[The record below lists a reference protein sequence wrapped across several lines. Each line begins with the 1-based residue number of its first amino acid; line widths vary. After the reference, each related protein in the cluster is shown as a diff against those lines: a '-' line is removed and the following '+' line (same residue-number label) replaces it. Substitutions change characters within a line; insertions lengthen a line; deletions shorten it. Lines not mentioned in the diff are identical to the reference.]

1 MTSNRTNGSSPATTE
16 VDLSH
21 CCALLNVHEA
31 REPWLH
37 KLLTDSMMEDR
48 CPLPTYWARKQDKST
63 GKIYF
68 AHLTEKRSS
77 WEHPYHD
84 MFKRLVSFVR
94 QSIWQQHKD
103 VSSIQKACDEELRRF
118 KEELAAS
125 RDKNWKSA
133 KSTEGEVYYF
143 NTKTG
148 ESTWDN
154 PEESISCRLSAYT
167 NALALITHTPYWEKL
182 VSLAGPA
189 GDRPP
194 EPADTSPKKKFTS
207 ALTSFADR
215 LKDRY
220 KSRRPPRRGVADE
233 KEEGGLQLPSPV
245 RAPDGW
251 SPSPGG
257 SSAASSPAT
266 GPTPAKI
273 TVVPPQAPRC
283 LMGISES
290 DCGEDVLV
298 KTLEDATESQVPV
311 EHPYIVRRAVW
322 STEVAPWLRASG
334 LDGFSKAAE
343 LLQQLPLP
351 TPWHVRTGRQGERF
365 FHHRGLGHTQ
375 WDHPLGGYIKALLEK
390 QSSDGISLPA
400 AIAESGAEDP
410 PSHFG
415 HWERSWSREHQGAV
429 FTLKKLPSKC
439 EDGIVMREGIE
450 RIDDPAEEAATTIAV
465 KLLVIRKLLPE
476 REEDMPVKR
485 IVGLARAVYVS
496 SVVTDGSFKDYK
508 GGHKA
513 SEGEDEEEGE
523 GEPESS
529 MIFSPV
535 RSSDA
540 PNLKES
546 LARAGDSDDEEGKDS
561 KAAAAAAL
569 PGGSPGGLD
578 GLVAELVDK
587 QEELCSRLKTV
598 EVTSAAVDRDRST
611 HGGAKELAAEV
622 EERLTQACS
631 RIVAEVEERNKGLI
645 APIVDANEA
654 LARKVSALEGRRGDL
669 PGGVVEDERT
679 KAVIADLSE
688 MCLHR
693 LEALERRLHAA
704 NGFPT
709 ADLPESVRSEL
720 EDVRASI
727 QGVSMRLD
735 AFDQERG
742 LVPPDQAPEYIREA
756 CREAAVAEVE
766 EVKEKLEELEHK
778 VEGLMEGSSSKT
790 STGTSPTT
798 TEFVKKAALV
808 ELERKTEEICEATRK
823 ELTVSLRE
831 GMVTLEAG
839 NADIHARLGEQEAKR
854 GEMEAAITTL
864 AKSME
869 ASHKTLTASMAKLGQ
884 AMTEA
889 LPKKQAG
896 QSPSAAVE
904 KLMRSHKEA
913 ISRLA
918 DRYDGQRAALHQIAA
933 TQERVLNAVLARK
946 APTRPLS
953 PAAASAV
960 GSPQSSPTIMPSP
973 EECRR
978 CLGTFN
984 DVLKRNFDTT
994 EEAYQH
1000 FANGATRFGKEMLAL
1015 RLKQLGEGSSVVVGN
1030 KAALWA
1036 ALCDGAGIERTDLMD
1051 FERWAKVV
1059 TIDPVPKGKRAM
1071 PPRRKYGKVVKYV
1084 AASVLAEAAYE
1095 CTRVVAATAWEEV
1108 RACSPSLSDK
1118 PVAKT
1123 EESPSPSRP
1132 VTSSTGVSGP
1142 GSRPRSRWGQKRGGQ
1157 NVDNSLGSLAAVYGM
1172 TQQLKGDHLPDRP
1185 KTRGSPTGYRLTQVS
1200 RRPSW
1205 PTKPL
1210 NEEVCPMMRP
1220 MPPPLV
1226 VYTVGALVSV
1236 APMRSRCLLFSGV
1249 PLVALAAATEETR
1262 ALAGEGLPH
1271 VQVKCSVSNLP
1282 TQDDKPDGAFGF
1294 FTLAI
1299 FPAVAPI
1306 GFNRFMEL
1314 ITSHFYDNT
1323 RVFRVE
1329 PGFVAQ
1335 FGISGS
1341 PDAGAKWL
1349 GMPLVDEPVRA
1360 SNVRGSITFA
1370 KADTPNSRTTQVFIN
1385 TGDNTALDRQ
1395 NFAPIGTV
1403 IQGMDVV
1410 DRFNR
1415 HRPDAKEPA
1424 QERIMREGNAYLDAE
1439 YPELTRI
1446 DCCWLLEP
1454 PNMIPGWAWENPR
1467 IAQQQE
1473 SSR

>member
-1 MTSNRTNGSSPATTE
+1 
-16 VDLSH
+16 
-21 CCALLNVHEA
+21 
-31 REPWLH
+31 
-37 KLLTDSMMEDR
+37 
-48 CPLPTYWARKQDKST
+48 
-63 GKIYF
+63 
-68 AHLTEKRSS
+68 
-77 WEHPYHD
+77 
-84 MFKRLVSFVR
+84 
-94 QSIWQQHKD
+94 
-103 VSSIQKACDEELRRF
+103 
-118 KEELAAS
+118 
-125 RDKNWKSA
+125 
-133 KSTEGEVYYF
+133 
-143 NTKTG
+143 
-148 ESTWDN
+148 
-154 PEESISCRLSAYT
+154 
-167 NALALITHTPYWEKL
+167 
-182 VSLAGPA
+182 
-189 GDRPP
+189 
-194 EPADTSPKKKFTS
+194 
-207 ALTSFADR
+207 
-215 LKDRY
+215 
-220 KSRRPPRRGVADE
+220 
-233 KEEGGLQLPSPV
+233 
-245 RAPDGW
+245 
-251 SPSPGG
+251 
-257 SSAASSPAT
+257 
-266 GPTPAKI
+266 
-273 TVVPPQAPRC
+273 
-283 LMGISES
+283 
-290 DCGEDVLV
+290 
-298 KTLEDATESQVPV
+298 
-311 EHPYIVRRAVW
+311 
-322 STEVAPWLRASG
+322 
-334 LDGFSKAAE
+334 
-343 LLQQLPLP
+343 
-351 TPWHVRTGRQGERF
+351 
-365 FHHRGLGHTQ
+365 
-375 WDHPLGGYIKALLEK
+375 
-390 QSSDGISLPA
+390 
-400 AIAESGAEDP
+400 
-410 PSHFG
+410 
-415 HWERSWSREHQGAV
+415 
-429 FTLKKLPSKC
+429 
-439 EDGIVMREGIE
+439 MREGIE

-465 KLLVIRKLLPE
+465 KLLVLRKLLPE

-485 IVGLARAVYVS
+485 IVGLARAVYAS

-508 GGHKA
+508 EEHEA
-513 SEGEDEEEGE
+513 SEGEDEE

-535 RSSDA
+535 RSSDV
-540 PNLKES
+540 PTLKKS
-546 LARAGDSDDEEGKDS
+546 LAQAGGSDDEEGKDS
-561 KAAAAAAL
+561 KS
-569 PGGSPGGLD
+569 PGSSAHPEGAPGGLD
-578 GLVAELVDK
+578 GLVAKLVDK

-598 EVTSAAVDRDRST
+598 EDGST

-622 EERLTQACS
+622 EQRLTQACT

-654 LARKVSALEGRRGDL
+654 LSRKVSALEARRGDL
-669 PGGVVEDERT
+669 PGGVEEDERT
-679 KAVIADLSE
+679 KGGMGARRRAFIIPFSCRTAVIADLSE

-720 EDVRASI
+720 EGVRASV

-735 AFDQERG
+735 SFDQGRG
-742 LVPPDQAPEYIREA
+742 LPPPNQAPEYIRDA
-756 CREAAVAEVE
+756 CREAAVAEVK
-766 EVKEKLEELEHK
+766 EVKGKLEELEHK
-778 VEGLMEGSSSKT
+778 VEGLMDGASSNT
-790 STGTSPTT
+790 PIGASPT
-798 TEFVKKAALV
+798 LV

-823 ELTVSLRE
+823 DLTVSLRE
-831 GMVTLEAG
+831 GMVTLEADT
-839 NADIHARLGEQEAKR
+839 ADIHARLGEQEAKR

-896 QSPSAAVE
+896 QSAAVE

-918 DRYDGQRAALHQIAA
+918 DRYDGQSAALHQIAA

-953 PAAASAV
+953 PAAASSV
-960 GSPQSSPTIMPSP
+960 GSPQSSPTITPSP

-978 CLGTFN
+978 CLQTFN
-984 DVLKRNFDTT
+984 DVLKRNFDTS
-994 EEAYQH
+994 EEAYQY
-1000 FANGATRFGKEMLAL
+1000 FANGATRFGKEMLGL
-1015 RLKQLGEGSSVVVGN
+1015 QLKQLGEGSSIVVGN

-1036 ALCDGAGIERTDLMD
+1036 ALCDGSGIERTDLMD

-1059 TIDPVPKGKRAM
+1059 TIEPVPKGKRAM

-1095 CTRVVAATAWEEV
+1095 CTRVVAARAREEA

-1142 GSRPRSRWGQKRGGQ
+1142 GSRPLSRWGQKRGGQ
-1157 NVDNSLGSLAAVYGM
+1157 HADNSLGSLAAVYGM
-1172 TQQLKGDHLPDRP
+1172 TQQLPHRP
-1185 KTRGSPTGYRLTQVS
+1185 KTR
-1200 RRPSW
+1200 
-1205 PTKPL
+1205 
-1210 NEEVCPMMRP
+1210 
-1220 MPPPLV
+1220 
-1226 VYTVGALVSV
+1226 
-1236 APMRSRCLLFSGV
+1236 
-1249 PLVALAAATEETR
+1249 VALAAATEDAR

-1282 TQDDKPDGAFGF
+1282 TQDGKPDDAFGF
-1294 FTLAI
+1294 FTLAV

-1349 GMPLVDEPVRA
+1349 GMPLMDEPVRA

-1439 YPELTRI
+1439 YPELTKI
-1446 DCCWLLEP
+1446 DRCWLLEP

-1467 IAQQQE
+1467 IAQQHE